1 MYLSTKQTIDT
12 IIDRLN
18 AGLEVIVTDGT
29 VGRKA
34 NKAEIYLDVLSI
46 EGNLIYC
53 VSNNIHWCVEISTD
67 DFDNNKYG
75 ITEIDGILYV
85 APQWW
90 IDI

>member
-1 MYLSTKQTIDT
+1 MMVMYLSTKQTIDT

-29 VGRKA
+29 VSRKA

-46 EGNLIYC
+46 DG
-53 VSNNIHWCVEISTD
+53 VANNIPWCVEIPTD
-67 DFDNNKYG
+67 DFDNSKYG
-75 ITEIDGILYV
+75 ITEIDGVLYV

-90 IDI
+90 INI